1 MNLIKLNT
9 KTRLALGAT
18 SLLLAGAAQAGV
30 LASWTFQNA
39 ANNKTSDIEASS
51 TATGVRKA
59 LFNTDNNGVENWS
72 GNKLSVTRYF
82 DSKDNTPWLSFT
94 LDNTVENLKL
104 SFTHFHNHNWGFP
117 TQGQYKFGL
126 QLDQGKGFHSVAGA
140 QDLIAS
146 SATSGQNLSIDLAAS
161 LGPGSYSVRWVG
173 YGFRR
178 GDNSNTEFFALDN
191 VTLSGSNKVPEPA
204 SFALVGLALAGG
216 AVARRRQQRG

>member
-39 ANNKTSDIEASS
+39 ANNKVSDIEASS
-51 TATGVRKA
+51 TAPGVRKA

-82 DSKDNTPWLSFT
+82 NATDNTPWLSFT

-117 TQGQYKFGL
+117 TERQYKFGV
-126 QLDQGKGFHSVAGA
+126 QLDQGKGYGNVAR
-140 QDLIAS
+140 DLIAS
-146 SATSGQNLSIDLAAS
+146 TATSGQNLSVDLASS

-173 YGFRR
+173 YGF
-178 GDNSNTEFFALDN
+178 GWGNNSGSEFFALDN

-204 SFALVGLALAGG
+204 SFALVGLALAGVS
-216 AVARRRQQRG
+216 VARRRQQRG

>member
-39 ANNKTSDIEASS
+39 ANNKVSDIEASS
-51 TATGVRKA
+51 TAPGVRKA

-72 GNKLSVTRYF
+72 GNKLSVTRMF
-82 DSKDNTPWLSFT
+82 NSTDNTPWLSFT

-117 TQGQYKFGL
+117 TAPQYKFRV
-126 QLDQGKGFHSVAGA
+126 QLGQGNSWQSVAS
-140 QDLIAS
+140 DLVAS
-146 SATSGQNLSIDLAAS
+146 SATSGTSLDLNVASS
-161 LGPGSYSVRWVG
+161 LGPGNYSLRWQG
-173 YGFRR
+173 YGFAW
-178 GDNSNTEFFALDN
+178 GNNSGSEFFALDN

-204 SFALVGLALAGG
+204 SFALVVLALAGV